1 MRVILLKALV
11 LYAAVAAI
19 SLLVSVVGSNLGMGS
34 VQFLYVFFIGLLS
47 LTMNCFI
54 LYHLDSKGLLTNK
67 KEDPNG

>member
-1 MRVILLKALV
+1 MKMILLKALA

-19 SLLVSVVGSNLGMGS
+19 SLLIAIVGNNLGMGS

-47 LTMNCFI
+47 LTLNCFT
-54 LYHLDSKGLLTNK
+54 LYQLDSKGLLINK